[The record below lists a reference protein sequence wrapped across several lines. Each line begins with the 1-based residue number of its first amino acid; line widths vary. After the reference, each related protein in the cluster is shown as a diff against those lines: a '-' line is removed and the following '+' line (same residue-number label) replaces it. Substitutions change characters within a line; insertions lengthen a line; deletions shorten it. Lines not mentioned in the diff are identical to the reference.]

1 MINVN
6 GVQPPGAPGA
16 IEPVGKAIQS
26 TPSSPAGGV
35 TDVVE
40 ISLAAQLTAKLHEL
54 PAVRADL
61 VARVKDEIAA
71 GTYET
76 PDKLEV
82 TIDRLLKDLLSG

>member
-6 GVQPPGAPGA
+6 GVQPPGAPGPV
-16 IEPVGKAIQS
+16 EPVGKAIQA

-35 TDVVE
+35 SDVVE

-54 PAVRADL
+54 PGVRADL

-76 PDKLEV
+76 QEKLDIAV
-82 TIDRLLKDLLSG
+82 DRLLKDLMSG